1 MKHKKT
7 ITSIAF
13 LLLGLGG
20 LQAQESPTA
29 TVGEATG
36 TGGTAS
42 YSVGQVVYTTTTGT
56 NGSVAQG
63 VQQPFEISGLVPDCI
78 S

>member
-7 ITSIAF
+7 ITSVAF

-20 LQAQESPTA
+20 LQAQQSPTA
-29 TVGEATG
+29 TGGEATG

-42 YSVGQVVYTTTTGT
+42 YSVGQVVYTTNTGT
-56 NGSVAQG
+56 NGSMAQG
-63 VQQPFEISGLVPDCI
+63 VQQPYEISTTVGI
-78 S
+78 N